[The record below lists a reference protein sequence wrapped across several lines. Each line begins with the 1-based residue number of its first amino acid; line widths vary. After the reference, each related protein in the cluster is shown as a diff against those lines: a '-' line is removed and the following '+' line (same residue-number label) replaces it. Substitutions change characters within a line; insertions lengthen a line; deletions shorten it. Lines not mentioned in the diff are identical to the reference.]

1 MQSFQQLLDI
11 TGNNLANVNTNGYKK
26 QRASFEDLLYT
37 RVNQHKNYEEDL
49 ANGDLAGGENMD
61 LRGHGTRI
69 ASTQLMYSQTGY
81 LGTDTPLDFA
91 IEGEGL
97 FAVDKN
103 GQREYTRAG
112 AFGLSKDGKAYYLVT
127 SDNARVLDAR
137 GKEIKIEMD
146 ANGLP
151 VYDNLAEKI
160 GVYHFS
166 NPYGLKNVGNTRLVE
181 TAISGAGVAQRGA
194 ESTSKIH
201 QFMLENS
208 NVNMA
213 DEMVNMIEAQRAFQ
227 INARMV
233 QTADQIDE
241 TVNNLR

>member
-1 MQSFQQLLDI
+1 MQSFQQLLDV

-37 RVNQHKNYEEDL
+37 RVNQHKNYQEDI
-49 ANGDLAGGENMD
+49 AEGELAGGANMD

-69 ASTQLMYSQTGY
+69 ATTQLMYTGTGY

-97 FAVDKN
+97 FAVEKN

-112 AFGLSKDGKAYYLVT
+112 AFGLSKDGNAFYLIT
-127 SDNARVLDAR
+127 SDNAKVLDAS
-137 GKEIKIEMD
+137 GKEIKVEMD

-166 NPYGLKNVGNTRLVE
+166 NPYGLLNTGGTRLLE
-181 TAISGAGVAQRGA
+181 TATSGVAVAQRGTQ
-194 ESTSKIH
+194 SDSKIH

-208 NVNMA
+208 NVDMA